1 MNNITKFYI
10 IGYSISLIFGY
21 DFTSRI
27 ASRDKL
33 TLLNLNKNS
42 HGFLFRRLAKL
53 SPLSLLFSALFF
65 TNPTI
70 NTYISTSLLHF
81 VIIICYYIKFKLKDK
96 IDYLTHILWALP
108 VLLYPFFKNIKTEN
122 INKFY
127 LLKITIFLIFYYF
140 IHDRIY
146 IKNST

>member
-1 MNNITKFYI
+1 
-10 IGYSISLIFGY
+10 
-21 DFTSRI
+21 
-27 ASRDKL
+27 
-33 TLLNLNKNS
+33 LL
-42 HGFLFRRLAKL
+42 KL

-81 VIIICYYIKFKLKDK
+81 VIITCYYIKFKLKDK
-96 IDYLTHILWALP
+96 IDYFTHVLWALP
-108 VLLYPFFKNIKTEN
+108 VLFYPFFKNIKKEN
-122 INKFY
+122 INKVY

-140 IHDRIY
+140 IHDCIY